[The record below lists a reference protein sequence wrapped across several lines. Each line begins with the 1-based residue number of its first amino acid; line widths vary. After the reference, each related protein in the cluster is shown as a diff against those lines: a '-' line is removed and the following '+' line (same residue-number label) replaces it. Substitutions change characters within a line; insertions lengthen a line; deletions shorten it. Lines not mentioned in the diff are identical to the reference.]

1 MFCVFCSKSLTFFWD
16 SLIVPTYHTL
26 SLPLGK
32 TQCWPRSQPPLG
44 RRNEGGRAMNKGYHP
59 AVPPARRKALVD
71 ARCTLLGT
79 EQASR
84 ASVDGDT

>member
-1 MFCVFCSKSLTFFWD
+1 MLCVFCSKIRIVPTK
-16 SLIVPTYHTL
+16 VPTYHTL
-26 SLPLGK
+26 SLPMLAEVAAASWKG
-32 TQCWPRSQPPLG
+32 
-44 RRNEGGRAMNKGYHP
+44 EGGRRAMNKGYHP

-84 ASVDGDT
+84 ISVDGDT